1 MLVTNAPSMLRSF
14 RHVAGLLLAGL
25 LAAGTAI
32 AAPDDDFMAAREAFR
47 VGNAAKLAEFSR
59 KLKGY
64 PLEPYLQ
71 FWQLRLRLDDTAAE
85 EVQAVMAAIRDS
97 PASDQLRA
105 DWLRVLGKRQDWKT
119 FAAEHPRLVNDT
131 PELACYALQ
140 AGLGPATLEEWQARV
155 RQVWLTGRD
164 LPDACNP
171 LFDTLVAQQALSV
184 EDVWARVRLALEA
197 GNTGAAT
204 RAANYLPQ
212 GHGLDTR
219 VLAGIAS
226 SPLQFLDK
234 KAYDQRTR
242 GGRETVMF
250 AVHRLGRTSPQLA
263 AERWEKLAP
272 QFSEAERA
280 YVWGV
285 IAWLGAQRLDSSALA
300 WYRRAGPLHDA
311 QLAWKVRTA
320 LRAQSW
326 PEVAA
331 AIDAMSAKEQQDP
344 AWRYWKA
351 RALRQQ
357 GRSEEARAL
366 FTPLSAEY
374 NFYGQLALEELG
386 GKVNVP
392 LRTYTPRADEV
403 KAMGAVPG
411 FQRALVFYRLN
422 LRFEG
427 NREWFWTIREMDDKQ
442 LLAAAEHA
450 RRLELWDRAINTA
463 DRTKELHD
471 FSLRYLAPYREQ
483 AKDPIARERLDEAFV
498 YGLIRQESRFL
509 PGVKSSAGAAG
520 LMQLMPATAKWVAG
534 RIGLKDWRWATV
546 NDVDVN
552 LSLGTWYLKHVLDTL
567 DSHPVLASAAYNAG
581 PGRARAWRADKPM
594 EAAIYA
600 ESIPFNET
608 RDYVKRV
615 MANASYYAAL
625 FTQQTQ
631 SLKGRIGTVMPK
643 GIKEQPLP
651 ADEP

>member
-1 MLVTNAPSMLRSF
+1 MINVPTIF
-14 RHVAGLLLAGL
+14 RRLAGLLLSL

-47 VGNAAKLAEFSR
+47 VGNAPKLAEFAR

-71 FWQLRLRLDDTAAE
+71 FWQMRLRLEDTSAE
-85 EVQAVMAAIRDS
+85 EVRGLMAATGDS
-97 PASDQLRA
+97 PVSDQLRA
-105 DWLRVLGKRQDWKT
+105 DWLRVLGKRQDWT
-119 FAAEHPRLVNDT
+119 AYTAEYPKLVNDT

-140 AGLGPATLEEWQARV
+140 AGLGPSSLDEWQARV
-155 RQVWLTGRD
+155 RQVWFTGRD
-164 LPDACNP
+164 LPDSCNP
-171 LFDTLVAQQALSV
+171 LFDTLIAQQALSV
-184 EDVWARVRLALEA
+184 DDIWGRVRLALEA

-212 GHGLDTR
+212 GQGLDARALT
-219 VLAGIAS
+219 AIAS
-226 SPLQFLDK
+226 NPLQHLDK
-234 KAYDQRTR
+234 KNDNLRSRA
-242 GGRETVMF
+242 GRETAMF

-263 AERWEKLAP
+263 AERWEKMGP

-285 IAWLGAQRLDSSALA
+285 IAWLGAQRLDPAALG
-300 WYRRAGPLHDA
+300 WYRRAGPLNDA
-311 QLAWKVRTA
+311 QLEWKVRTA

-326 PEVAA
+326 PDVAA
-331 AIDAMSAKEQQDP
+331 AIDAMSAKTQQDP

-357 GRSEEARAL
+357 GRTEEARAL

-392 LRTYTPRADEV
+392 LRAPAPRADEV
-403 KAMGAVPG
+403 KAMAAMAG
-411 FQRALVFYRLN
+411 FQRAQVFYRQN

-442 LLAAAEHA
+442 LLAAAEYA

-471 FSLRYLAPYREQ
+471 FSLRYLSPYREQ

-509 PGVKSSAGAAG
+509 PGVKSSVGAAG
-520 LMQLMPATAKWVAG
+520 LMQLMPATAKWVASKM
-534 RIGLKDWRWATV
+534 GLKDWRWANV
-546 NDVDVN
+546 NEVDTN
-552 LSLGTWYLKHVLDTL
+552 LSLGTWYLKHVLDSL

-581 PGRARAWRADKPM
+581 PGRARAWRADQPM

-631 SLKGRIGTVMPK
+631 SLKGRIGMVMPK
-643 GIKEQPLP
+643 GVKEQPLP

>member
-1 MLVTNAPSMLRSF
+1 MPNAQSLLCSF
-14 RHVAGLLLAGL
+14 RRVTGLLLATL

-47 VGNAAKLAEFSR
+47 VGNAPRLAEYAR

-71 FWQLRLRLDDTAAE
+71 FWQLRLRIDDVSAE
-85 EVQAVMAAIRDS
+85 EVQGLMAATRDS
-97 PASDQLRA
+97 PVSDQLRA
-105 DWLRVLGKRQDWKT
+105 DWLRVLGKRQNWT
-119 FAAEHPRLVNDT
+119 EYAAEYPKLVNDT

-140 AGLGPATLEEWQARV
+140 AGLGPSTLDEWQARV
-155 RQVWLTGRD
+155 RQVWFTSRD
-164 LPDACNP
+164 LPESCTP
-171 LFDTLVAQQALSV
+171 LFDTLIAQQALST
-184 EDVWARVRLALEA
+184 EDIWGRVRLALEA

-204 RAANYLPQ
+204 RAANYLPE
-212 GHGLDTR
+212 GHGLDAR
-219 VLAGIAS
+219 ALAGIAS
-226 SPLQFLDK
+226 NPLQYLDK
-234 KAYDQRTR
+234 KSYNLRSR
-242 GGRETVMF
+242 GGRETAMF

-272 QFSEAERA
+272 QFPEAERA

-285 IAWLGAQRLDSSALA
+285 IAWQGAQRLDPAALG
-300 WYRRAGPLHDA
+300 WYRRAGPLNDA
-311 QLAWKVRTA
+311 QLAWKIRAA

-326 PEVAA
+326 PDVAA

-357 GRSEEARAL
+357 GRTEEARAL
-366 FTPLSAEY
+366 FVPLSTEY
-374 NFYGQLALEELG
+374 SFYGQLALEELG

-403 KAMGAVPG
+403 KAMAAAAG

-442 LLAAAEHA
+442 LLAAAEYA

-471 FSLRYLAPYREQ
+471 FSLRYLSPYREQ

-534 RIGLKDWRWATV
+534 KMGLKDWRWTSV
-546 NDVDVN
+546 NEVDTN

-581 PGRARAWRADKPM
+581 PGRARAWRADQPM

-625 FTQQTQ
+625 FNQQAQ
-631 SLKGRIGTVMPK
+631 SLKGRIGTVMPR
-643 GIKEQPLP
+643 GMKEPPLP
-651 ADEP
+651 VDEP